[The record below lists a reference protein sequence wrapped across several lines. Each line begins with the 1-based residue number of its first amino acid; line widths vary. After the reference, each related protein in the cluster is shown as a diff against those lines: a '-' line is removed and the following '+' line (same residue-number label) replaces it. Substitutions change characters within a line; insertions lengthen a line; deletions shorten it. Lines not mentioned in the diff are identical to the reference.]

1 MTSTPRE
8 TTLSPHA
15 TGPRLLARLTAPLRQ
30 AGWTEGELWD
40 ETASCGAGE
49 A

>member
-15 TGPRLLARLTAPLRQ
+15 TGPRLLARLTPLRQ